1 MSPEAVGPLLPIMLR
16 DTILGT
22 IWFIWALFS
31 NIGTK
36 ENMEGHAHYLCIF
49 LRATYFFSNNH
60 EFSYFY
66 LPET

>member
-22 IWFIWALFS
+22 IWCIWALFS

-36 ENMEGHAHYLCIF
+36 ENIEGHAHYLCIF
-49 LRATYFFSNNH
+49 LRATYFF
-60 EFSYFY
+60 F
-66 LPET
+66 